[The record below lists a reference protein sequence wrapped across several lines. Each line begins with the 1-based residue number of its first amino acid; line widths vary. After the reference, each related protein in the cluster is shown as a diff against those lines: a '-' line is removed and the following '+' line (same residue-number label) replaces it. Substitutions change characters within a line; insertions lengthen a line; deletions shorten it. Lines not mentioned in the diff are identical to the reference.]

1 MTAARAAGAV
11 ALASLL
17 VVGCRSPRP
26 DAPATCTH
34 VQAGR
39 QAQGVALCEDVWTCV
54 RPPGGRFDRVGLH
67 RLARCDQ
74 KTGPVLLYL
83 PGTFMNGELPL
94 PSPRE
99 DLRVYLAV
107 GGVRTW
113 GLDYRTHAVPPDAS
127 AADLAA
133 VGRWN
138 AAVFLD
144 DARWAAAFVR
154 TGDPGPLFVAGFS
167 FGGGLAYRLAA
178 AEPDTLAGLVVLD
191 GAAGAGGGETSGVA
205 DVGSSR
211 LPWDARRRLLETV
224 IASPL
229 NPSPVPGFRTA
240 GEALA
245 DILYTSR
252 SFGGAGG
259 LANTRGRLSDLRV
272 LARLLA
278 SYDRW
283 WPRAASDAAPPPAP
297 AHPLRV
303 LAFASTRMGEAWT
316 ARVGESARTAGGP
329 DAIVRRLRGYGHLDV
344 LVAHRAVRQ
353 VYAPVLRW
361 LGGARE

>member
-1 MTAARAAGAV
+1 MR
-11 ALASLL
+11 ALALAALL
-17 VVGCRSPRP
+17 VLGCRSPH
-26 DAPATCTH
+26 PAGTPAACTH
-34 VQAGR
+34 VQAAR
-39 QAQGVALCEDVWTCV
+39 QAQGVALCEDVWTCT

-74 KTGPVLLYL
+74 KSGPVLLYL
-83 PGTFMNGELPL
+83 PGAFMSGELPL

-127 AADLAA
+127 AGDLAEVA
-133 VGRWN
+133 RWN
-138 AAVFLD
+138 AALFLD

-178 AEPDTLAGLVVLD
+178 AEPDSLAGLVALD
-191 GAAGAGGGETSGVA
+191 GAAGPSGGDTSGVA
-205 DVGSSR
+205 DVASSR
-211 LPWDARRRLLETV
+211 LPWDARRRLLDAV
-224 IASPL
+224 IASPH
-229 NPSPVPGFRTA
+229 NPSPVPGFGTA
-240 GEALA
+240 GQALA
-245 DILYTSR
+245 EILWTSA

-272 LARLLA
+272 LARLLR

-283 WPRAASDAAPPPAP
+283 WPRAAGDAPAPPAP
-297 AHPLRV
+297 PHPLRV
-303 LAFASTRMGEAWT
+303 LAFASTRMGEAWP
-316 ARVGESARTAGGP
+316 ARVEASARTAGGA
-329 DAIVRRLRGYGHLDV
+329 DAIVRTLHGWGHLDV
-344 LVAHRAVRQ
+344 LVARRAVRQ

-361 LGGARE
+361 VGGTLE